1 VNSDEYYLNFTSI
14 GSRLSNQHL
23 QIMNV
28 LITGGS
34 GLIGSVLS
42 EMLLAEGHQVSLL
55 SRSRRNGTG
64 LPVYTWNSE
73 KLEIPPEALE
83 ATDCIIHLAGANI
96 GKKRWTAKRRQE
108 ILDSRT
114 RPVHLLFERIKEQNI
129 KLRTFISSSA
139 IGFYGLSTS
148 EKIYTEKDPPAG
160 DFLGQVCSQ
169 WEQAA
174 EQFAELGTRTVQL
187 RTGVVLSGKGGALSR
202 MLTPVKLGLGSAL
215 GNGRQYLPW
224 IHVDDL
230 CRIYIK
236 ALEDQAIL
244 GAYNAVAPEFVTNKA
259 FTRTLA
265 RVVRKPFWFPKVPA
279 IALKIL
285 FGKMGGLVL
294 EGSRVSADKIEAAGY
309 TFRFR
314 LHETAL
320 KDLLD

>member
-1 VNSDEYYLNFTSI
+1 VFSDEYYLNFISI
-14 GSRLSNQHL
+14 GSRLSNQNL
-23 QIMNV
+23 RKMNV

-55 SRSRRNGTG
+55 SRSGMKGTS

-73 KLEIPPEALE
+73 KVEIPPEALE

-114 RPVHLLFERIKEQNI
+114 RPVHLLFARIKEQNI
-129 KLRTFISSSA
+129 KLKTFISSSA
-139 IGFYGLSTS
+139 IGFYGLSSS
-148 EKIYTEKDPPAG
+148 EKIYTEKDPPAS

-174 EQFAELGTRTVQL
+174 EQFAELGARIVQL
-187 RTGVVLSGKGGALSR
+187 RTGVVLTRQGGALTR

-215 GNGRQYLPW
+215 GSGRQYLPW

-236 ALEDQAIL
+236 AMEDQTML

-265 RVVRKPFWFPKVPA
+265 RVLRKPFWFPKVPA
-279 IALKIL
+279 AALKIL
-285 FGKMGGLVL
+285 FGKMGNLVL

-309 TFRFR
+309 TFRFP
-314 LHETAL
+314 LHEMAL